1 MTKDPITLEPATP
14 IVEAAR
20 AMRDSDVGNVLIVQ
34 GDSITGVVTDR
45 DITVRAVADGL
56 DPQGTKIEQIVTGE
70 VHTLGPD
77 DEVGDAIRL
86 MKEKAIRRV
95 PVVEN
100 GKAVG
105 IVSIG
110 DLAERFDPTS
120 GLADISEAPPNN

>member
-1 MTKDPITLEPATP
+1 MTKDPITLEPSTP

-20 AMRDSDVGNVLIVQ
+20 AMRDADVGNVLVVQ
-34 GDSITGVVTDR
+34 GDNITGVLTDR
-45 DITVRAVADGL
+45 DITVRAVAEGL
-56 DPQGTKIEQIVTGE
+56 DPQSTNIERIVSGD
-70 VHTLGPD
+70 VQTLSPD
-77 DEVGDAIRL
+77 DEVGDAIKL

-100 GKAVG
+100 GKPVG

-110 DLAERFDPTS
+110 DLAERFDPNS